1 MAMRLNL
8 ENPANTL
15 FIRGYTENTIKINDQ
30 VFSHSIIVT
39 TQQVTPWDVNHFN
52 ALSPENFQVLAEL
65 DVEII
70 ILGTGAKQRFPSMAL
85 AQTVIAQQ
93 KSLEVMNNGAACRTY
108 NILAADGRKVAVAI
122 LLENN

>member
-1 MAMRLNL
+1 MRINF

-15 FIRGYTENTIKINDQ
+15 FIRAYTENSIKINDQ
-30 VFSHSIIVT
+30 VFSHSLIIT
-39 TQQVTPWDVNHFN
+39 TQHVTPWDVNDFS
-52 ALSPENFQVLAEL
+52 ALSAEKFQILAEL

-70 ILGTGAKQRFPSMAL
+70 LFGTGAKQRFPAMAL
-85 AQTVIAQQ
+85 TQAIIAQQ

-108 NILAADGRKVAVAI
+108 NILAADGRKVAAAI

>member
-1 MAMRLNL
+1 MRLNL

-52 ALSPENFQVLAEL
+52 ALSPKNFQVLAEL

-70 ILGTGAKQRFPSMAL
+70 ILGTGAKQRFPAMAL
-85 AQTVIAQQ
+85 AQTVIVRQ